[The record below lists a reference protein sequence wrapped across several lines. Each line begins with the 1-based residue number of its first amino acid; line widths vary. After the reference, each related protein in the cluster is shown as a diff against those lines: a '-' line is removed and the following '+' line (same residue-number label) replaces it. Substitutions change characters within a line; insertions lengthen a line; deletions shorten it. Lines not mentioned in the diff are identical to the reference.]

1 METKQIIV
9 IRKDLKMT
17 RGKEI
22 AQGAHASMAIFFDMM
37 RKQNGGQ
44 SIDTQSGNKYHCE
57 FEHTSKAMHEW
68 MQSGFTKVTL
78 QVDSEQALLEVYNKA
93 KAAGLPCSLIRD
105 AGRTMF
111 NGVPTLTTVGI
122 GPAESSEID
131 KITGDLKLY

>member
-44 SIDTQSGNKYHCE
+44 DIDTKSGNKYHCE
-57 FEHTSKAMHEW
+57 FEHTSQAMHEW
-68 MQSGFTKVTL
+68 MQNGFTKVTL
-78 QVDSEQALLEVYNKA
+78 QVDSEKQLIEIYNKA
-93 KAAGLPCSLIRD
+93 KAAGLPCSLITD
-105 AGRTMF
+105 AGKTMF
-111 NGVPTLTTVGI
+111 GGVPTKTTVGI
-122 GPAESSEID
+122 GPATSSEID

>member
-22 AQGAHASMAIFFDMM
+22 AQGAHASMGIFFDMM

-44 SIDTQSGNKYHCE
+44 DIDTQSGNKYHCE

-68 MQSGFTKVTL
+68 MQNGFTKITL
-78 QVDSEQALLEVYNKA
+78 QVDSEQALLKVYNDA
-93 KAAGLPCSLIRD
+93 KAAGLPVSLIRD
-105 AGRTMF
+105 AGKTMF
-111 NGVPTLTTVGI
+111 GGVPTLTTVGI
-122 GPAESSEID
+122 GPASSAEID